1 MELISS
7 DTNVWVDFAVIN
19 RLNLPFLLPYTYIMY
34 EESMDNELLYPPG
47 IREDLKSK
55 GLQPVQITIE
65 EFSLAQNYAIVYK
78 PLSVEDRIALAV
90 AKNRGIK
97 LLTGDKAMR
106 NAASIEGVKVIGT
119 LGILDKL
126 INENFIIEEEYAYCL
141 SELKRLNGRNIRLPV
156 EEIEKRMKR
165 IKRSE

>member
-34 EESMDNELLYPPG
+34 EESMDHELIYPPG
-47 IREDLKSK
+47 IGEDLKRL
-55 GLQPVQITIE
+55 GLQSVQISIE
-65 EFSLAQNYAIVYK
+65 EFTLAQNYSKTYK
-78 PLSVEDRIALAV
+78 RLSVEDRIALAV

-141 SELKRLNGRNIRLPV
+141 SELKRLNGGNIRLPV